1 MSAPL
6 EVFCCYAREDQEML
20 TYLRKH
26 LAPLERQGQIT
37 IWSDTNLNAGVEW
50 EKELHQHLESADIV
64 LLLISPDFMA
74 SDYCYSTEMARAI
87 ARHNEGS
94 AQVIPILLRATFWQ
108 NAPFAKLQI
117 IPTNAKPITSWPD
130 RDDAFHD
137 VTIQVNQVV
146 SKLQTRRAPIQVNG
160 PNGERQQRVALQSE
174 PAPDMI
180 PAFDPAKLTLRHTL
194 TGHTDVVWRVTFSL
208 DGHTLTSV
216 SHDRT
221 IKLWKLSSGQELR
234 TLTVPSSDAW
244 CVASPDG
251 QTLASSSQD
260 NTIRLWEAASGQELC
275 TLTGHRNIVW
285 HVAIS
290 PDNKTLASGSADMT
304 IKLWKLPS
312 GRELHTLTGH
322 TSAVYS
328 VTISPDGQTL
338 ASGSYDGTI
347 KLWKLPSGRELH
359 TLTGHTKTVHS
370 VAISP
375 DNKTLASGSYD
386 GTIKLWELSSGQE
399 LCTLTGHRYG
409 VWSVGFSPDGTT
421 LASGSADTTVKLWGM
436 EP

>member
-1 MSAPL
+1 
-6 EVFCCYAREDQEML
+6 ML